1 MKREFQT
8 LTPAEMTAIV
18 GGTTTTA
25 ETTSPLIATTSPDS
39 GGIYDLY
46 MDWGWRTEKPGTG
59 K

>member
-18 GGTTTTA
+18 GGTTTA
-25 ETTSPLIATTSPDS
+25 PVIATASPDS

-46 MDWGWRTEKPGTG
+46 MDWGWRSEKPGTG

>member
-1 MKREFQT
+1 MKHEFQT

-18 GGTTTTA
+18 GGTTAPVIVSTTN
-25 ETTSPLIATTSPDS
+25 PDS